1 MRELNILIT
10 AASRRVVLIQ
20 SFLQALKHL
29 GIAGNVI
36 ATDMSTLSPGLYFS
50 DRHYLVP
57 LTTDENYIPIIKSIC
72 FKERIHLIIPTID
85 DELPIFGAYAEE
97 FLAMGVRVVVSEG
110 STGTICNDKYR
121 TAGFLQN
128 KGLPFAETWLPEHL
142 DFSQLSYPLFIKPR
156 RGRGSV
162 GCHKIENEQQLLFF
176 LDYVPDPVI
185 QRFLT
190 GREFTIDVL
199 TDFEGEVLSVVPRE
213 RLVIRSGVSDR
224 GRTWNNPEIVA
235 LGIQAAEAL
244 KIRGPANVQIM
255 WADGKGTLF
264 EVNPRFSGGI
274 GLTIAAGADFPSWLL
289 EMRMGKKL
297 RPMLGEFTEGLVMTC
312 YESALFLHS
321 AIADGGERG
330 EQLPQVSPVDPAS
343 SGERAVVAAGPWLQT
358 EKVT

>member
-1 MRELNILIT
+1 
-10 AASRRVVLIQ
+10 
-20 SFLQALKHL
+20 
-29 GIAGNVI
+29 
-36 ATDMSTLSPGLYFS
+36 MSTLSPGLYFS

-72 FKERIHLIIPTID
+72 FKERIHLIVPTID
-85 DELPIFGAYAEE
+85 DELPVFGAYAEE

-110 STGTICNDKYR
+110 STGTICNDKYL

-128 KGLPFAETWLPEHL
+128 KGLAFAETWLPEQL
-142 DFSQLSYPLFIKPR
+142 DFSRITYPLFIKPR

-162 GCHKIENEQQLLFF
+162 GCHRIDNEKELLFF
-176 LDYVPDPVI
+176 LDYVPDPVV

-199 TDFEGEVLSVVPRE
+199 ADFDGDVISVVPRE

-224 GRTWNNPEIVA
+224 GQTWNNPEIIA
-235 LGIQAAEAL
+235 LGIRAAEAL
-244 KIRGPANVQIM
+244 RIRGPANLQIM
-255 WADGKGTLF
+255 WEDGRGTLF

-274 GLTIAAGADFPSWLL
+274 GLTIAAGGDFPSWLI
-289 EMRMGKKL
+289 EMRMGRKL

-312 YESALFLHS
+312 YESALFLPS
-321 AIADGGERG
+321 TVADGRVQGN
-330 EQLPQVSPVDPAS
+330 QAS
-343 SGERAVVAAGPWLQT
+343 SADAIRPSTTEEKAVVANGPWLQA